1 MSAGA
6 VPSVN
11 SGVIGPARL
20 QAWRALTPR
29 HHGRKVGKEPHC
41 QERRRRRWKG
51 YGDQQEEEEEERLCS
66 WVLQRRRISDGG
78 WRPRRR
84 RSLESCGDQ
93 PERYPALPRTK
104 TADRRRRRSR
114 YRGRR
119 RRRKKR

>member
-41 QERRRRRWKG
+41 QE
-51 YGDQQEEEEEERLCS
+51 EEEEVEG
-66 WVLQRRRISDGG
+66 I
-78 WRPRRR
+78 WRP
-84 RSLESCGDQ
+84 
-93 PERYPALPRTK
+93 T
-104 TADRRRRRSR
+104 
-114 YRGRR
+114 RGGGGGGAVVFLGIAEEG
-119 RRRKKR
+119 K